1 MAPINVRIVAAS
13 HHPSNFAKSAMGDQT
28 EESTLD
34 LQTFAQRREVEGR
47 VHSHEGMLAYM
58 KSKQRSWKKGWYR
71 VAPGKFLLHKYF
83 VGIMQLVTLNRP
95 TMLVLPSRV

>member
-1 MAPINVRIVAAS
+1 MVAAS
-13 HHPSNFAKSAMGDQT
+13 HHPNFAKKKSAMGDQI
-28 EESTLD
+28 EESAVD
-34 LQTFAQRREVEGR
+34 LQTFVRREVEGR

-71 VAPGKFLLHKYF
+71 VAPGEFLLHKYL

-95 TMLVLPSRV
+95 TMLVLLAA